1 MQIESHPSTQAKQ
14 SGWQSYQP
22 LITIASAGLT
32 IILALFSFGFG
43 RSIDWFNLNLVPLVG
58 VGSFLIFVMLIPG
71 WAVIRWLSP
80 AQVLSRS
87 EHWALSW
94 CVGIALPPISL
105 NVFAILGLSI
115 NRWVIIAYA
124 LIGLLAAIWPT
135 PRSSWA
141 IRINQL
147 KDSRISNHGWLLL
160 SIALVSLLQRMLAVR
175 NLSVAQWNDAYHHT
189 IITQLFLD
197 NGGIF
202 ETWQP
207 YAALN
212 TFSYHY
218 GFHANSAFLAWWSQL
233 AATTS
238 VLYTGQ
244 LHGVATTV
252 MAYLLG
258 RRLSGRPSVGLI
270 AFALTSFY
278 NLMPAF
284 YVNWSRFTQ
293 LTGQVILVG
302 LVVVWFMALE
312 HPRFSWK
319 LLGLATILTTGLLL
333 THYLVTLFA
342 VVMVGMLILA
352 LLALRPTFAQLK
364 QLSLRASVITIASAL
379 IAAPW
384 LYTIIQSKL
393 TAIARNYVT
402 GYSSGYASTV
412 ATLDQIVP
420 TYIKAPIMLLAFVGI
435 WLAFAQR
442 AWRMLLLVVWSLG
455 IQILAV
461 PYVFNLP
468 ISGIISGFA
477 VSIMLYIP
485 IIPLAAYPLGL
496 LLDRFSS
503 NWYLKAVAVVGLYG
517 LIVWSTP
524 WQTAIVN
531 EQNRLLTNAD
541 EQAMNWI
548 RTTTEPDARF
558 LINGLSSYGDALII
572 ADDGGMW
579 IPFLTG
585 RQTTIPPLTY
595 GSEKSSDP
603 NLDRDVYML
612 YDALRSTALESAEG
626 SALLHKNRID
636 YIYTGPH
643 MGQNAQNTQ
652 LNIQALRYRPEQFPI
667 VYERDGVVIFAVKAQ
682 Q

>member
-1 MQIESHPSTQAKQ
+1 MQINSHPSTRPKQ
-14 SGWQSYQP
+14 SVWQTYQP
-22 LITIASAGLT
+22 ILT
-32 IILALFSFGFG
+32 IVSAALAILLALISFGFMQ
-43 RSIDWFNLNLVPLVG
+43 SIDWLATNTQQIVG
-58 VGSFLIFVMLIPG
+58 FGSFLLLVILIPG
-71 WAVIRWLSP
+71 WATIRWLTP
-80 AQVLSRS
+80 KQLLSRS
-87 EHWALSW
+87 ERWALSW

-105 NVFAILGLSI
+105 NLFHLVGLSI

-124 LIGLLAAIWPT
+124 LLGLLGAIWPE
-135 PRSSWA
+135 PRSTWNLRFVQLKQ
-141 IRINQL
+141 IRI
-147 KDSRISNHGWLLL
+147 SGHAWLLF
-160 SIALVSLLQRMLAVR
+160 SIALVSIIQRLLAVR

-189 IITQLFLD
+189 IITQLFLN

-207 YAALN
+207 YADLN

-244 LHGVATTV
+244 LLGVAAGV

-258 RRLSGRPSVGLI
+258 RRLSGRPSIGLI

-278 NLMPAF
+278 NLMPAY

-293 LTGQVILVG
+293 LIGQVILVG
-302 LVVVWFMALE
+302 LVVVWFIALE
-312 HPRFSWK
+312 YPRFSWK
-319 LLGLATILTTGLLL
+319 LVGLATILTTSLLL

-342 VVMVGMLILA
+342 VVMVGLIILA
-352 LLALRPTFAQLK
+352 LLALRPTFENLK
-364 QLSLRASVITIASAL
+364 QLSLRAGAITIASAI

-402 GYSSGYASTV
+402 GYSSGYAATV

-420 TYIKAPIMLLAFVGI
+420 TYIKGPIMLLAVIGI
-435 WLAFAQR
+435 WLACAQR
-442 AWRMLLLVVWSLG
+442 SWRMLLLVGWSLG
-455 IQILAV
+455 IEILAV

-477 VSIMLYIP
+477 VSIMLYLT

-496 LLDRFSS
+496 LLDRYSRP
-503 NWYLKAVAVVGLYG
+503 WYIKALALAGLYG

-531 EQNRLLTNAD
+531 EQNRLLTTAD
-541 EQAMNWI
+541 EQAMQWI
-548 RTTTEPDARF
+548 RETTEPDARF

-595 GSEKSSDP
+595 GSEKAINP
-603 NLDRDVYML
+603 QLDREVYAL
-612 YDALRSTALESAEG
+612 YAALRSTALESAEG
-626 SALLHKNRID
+626 IALLHKNQVD
-636 YIYTGPH
+636 YIYAGPH
-643 MGQNAQNTQ
+643 MGKNAQNTQ

>member
-1 MQIESHPSTQAKQ
+1 MQIDSQHLTQANQ
-14 SGWQSYQP
+14 STWQRYQ
-22 LITIASAGLT
+22 TVIASLSAGVAIL
-32 IILALFSFGFG
+32 LALFSFGLAASF
-43 RSIDWFNLNLVPLVG
+43 DWLVANAQPIIG
-58 VGSFLIFVMLIPG
+58 FGSFVLLVIGLPG
-71 WAVIRWLSP
+71 WATIRWLTP
-80 AQVLSRS
+80 QHVLTRS
-87 EHWALSW
+87 ERWALSW
-94 CVGIALPPISL
+94 AVGIALPPIL
-105 NVFAILGLSI
+105 FNLFHIVGLSI
-115 NRWVIIAYA
+115 NRWVVVGYA
-124 LIGLLAAIWPT
+124 LLGLLLTIWPE
-135 PRSSWA
+135 PRSAWNTRLA
-141 IRINQL
+141 QLKQIRI
-147 KDSRISNHGWLLL
+147 SSHAWILL
-160 SIALVSLLQRMLAVR
+160 SITLVSILQRLLAVR
-175 NLSVAQWNDAYHHT
+175 ELSVAQWNDAYHHT

-197 NGGIF
+197 HGGIF

-207 YAALN
+207 YADLN

-233 AATTS
+233 PATTS

-244 LHGVATTV
+244 LLGIATGV

-258 RRLSGRPSVGLI
+258 RRLSNRPSVGLI
-270 AFALTSFY
+270 AFGLTSFY
-278 NLMPAF
+278 NLMPAY

-293 LTGQVILVG
+293 LIGQVILVG
-302 LVVVWFMALE
+302 LVVIWLLVLE
-312 HPRFSWK
+312 YPQFSWK
-319 LLGLATILTTGLLL
+319 LVGLASVLTTSLLL
-333 THYLVTLFA
+333 THYLVTIFA
-342 VVMVGMLILA
+342 VVMVGFGILA
-352 LLALRPTFAQLK
+352 LLARQPSLTNLK
-364 QLSLRASVITIASAL
+364 QISLRATAISLASAL

-402 GYSSGYASTV
+402 GYSVGYATTV

-420 TYIKAPIMLLAFVGI
+420 TYIKAPIMLLAVVGI
-435 WLAFAQR
+435 WLACAQR

-455 IQILAV
+455 LQILAV

-477 VSIMLYIP
+477 VSIMLYLTL
-485 IIPLAAYPLGL
+485 IPLAAYPLGL
-496 LLDRFSS
+496 VLERF
-503 NWYLKAVAVVGLYG
+503 NQQWYVKGLALIGLYG

-531 EQNRLLTNAD
+531 EQNRLLTRAD
-541 EQAMNWI
+541 EQAMHWI
-548 RTTTEPDARF
+548 RTTTESEARF
-558 LINGLSSYGDALII
+558 LINGLFSYGDALII

-595 GSEKSSDP
+595 GSEKAINP
-603 NLDRDVYML
+603 QLDREVYAL
-612 YDALRSTALESAEG
+612 YDALRTTNLETAAGL
-626 SALLHKNRID
+626 ALLQQHQVD

-643 MGQNAQNTQ
+643 MGKNAQKIQ
-652 LNIQALRYRPEQFPI
+652 LNTQALRYRPEQFPI